1 MGIGLFI
8 VFFVKVEIMF
18 LRVDK
23 DLLIFLVLSR
33 IVFSVLVLLI
43 Y

>member
-8 VFFVKVEIMF
+8 VFFVKVEITF